1 MKSSFKIFSI
11 FGIPVELHISFL
23 LLMVVIFAL
32 AFLGIFTLYVAF
44 LIILLFVTVVIH
56 ELSHSYVAKR
66 YGVPVERIVLLPI
79 GGVSAMGEIPKDPDQ
94 ELKIAVAGPLT
105 NIIIAFLCLIGLFIT
120 GGITSLSV
128 SSFFISNTPNADIN
142 LFLSNFLG
150 INLVLGIFNL
160 LPAFPMDGGRVLRA
174 FLARRMSYN
183 KATKTAASIGK
194 QFAILMAIFG
204 IFFNFI
210 LILIAIF
217 IYIGADQE
225 YKAIMVSSMLEGLS
239 VKDIMTRNVETLTPE
254 TPVSEA
260 LNTMFQKRHMGY
272 PVMDGD
278 KLVGIITFEDISH
291 VPESERN
298 IPVKDIMS
306 KDLILASKD
315 EPVFNTLDKISRN
328 NIGRLPVIE
337 NGKLVGIISK
347 TDIMKILEM
356 LDVKSEK

>member
-11 FGIPVELHISFL
+11 SGIPVELHISFL
-23 LLMVVIFAL
+23 LLIIIIFAL
-32 AFLGIFTLYVAF
+32 AFFGIFTLYVAF

-56 ELSHSYVAKR
+56 EFSHSYVAKR
-66 YGVPVERIVLLPI
+66 YGVTVERIILLPI
-79 GGVSAMGEIPKDPDQ
+79 GGVSAMGEIPKDPSQ

-105 NIIIAFLCLIGLFIT
+105 NIIIAVFCLLGLIIT
-120 GGITSLSV
+120 GGIGYLTV
-128 SSFFISNTPNADIN
+128 SSFFISNTPTADIN

-174 FLARRMSYN
+174 FLARRMSYV
-183 KATKTAASIGK
+183 KATKTAATIGK

-239 VKDIMTRNVETLTPE
+239 VKDIMTRKVSTLNPD

-260 LNTMFQKRHMGY
+260 LNIMFKQRHMGY
-272 PVMDGD
+272 PVID
-278 KLVGIITFEDISH
+278 KDNLVGIITFDDISR
-291 VPESERN
+291 VPEEKRN

-306 KDLILASKD
+306 KKLVLASPD
-315 EPVFNTLDKISRN
+315 EPVFNTFEKISRN
-328 NIGRLPVIE
+328 NIGRLPVTE
-337 NGKLVGIISK
+337 NEKLVGIISK
-347 TDIMKILEM
+347 TDIMKVLEM
-356 LDVKSEK
+356 LDTKSTR